1 MMIKHGVLTSRKRRR
16 RRRRSGSSIPIK
28 VYE

>member
-16 RRRRSGSSIPIK
+16 SRRSGSSIPIK